1 MAVSMR
7 RAERKK
13 VRLKLGIS
21 AQSGGG
27 KTLSSLIFAYGIIR
41 GTHPDWSDEE
51 IWQKICVV
59 DSENGSSE
67 LYVNYTVK
75 GTGFHIGEFNVI
87 SLSPPFTTDK
97 YNDSID
103 LAVKEG
109 IEVLIIDSM
118 THLWNGQGALL
129 EKQGNVAKRT
139 GNSYTAW
146 REITPEF
153 NRFIDN
159 LLQSDIH
166 IIATMRSKT
175 EYVQE
180 KDEKG
185 RTTIRKVGMAPIFRD
200 GVEYEFS
207 MFMDLDSEHQAH
219 VTKDRTGILAD
230 EYFVVTEKEGIK
242 VANWLN
248 SGKEMVPNEDAIS
261 VKKASEAVHVSNNN
275 ANLGEMIE
283 QIDNLAKALGEAGVS
298 KTDIANAIKKHFV
311 VNGKPSAN
319 YNAIKNS
326 EVAEMVIKEL
336 ESLIK

>member
-13 VRLKLGIS
+13 VRLKLGVS

-27 KTLSSLIFAYGIIR
+27 KTLSSLIFAYGLIK
-41 GTHPDWSDEE
+41 GTHPDWTDDE

-67 LYVNYTVK
+67 LYVNYTVRA
-75 GTGFHIGEFNVI
+75 TGFKIGEFNVI
-87 SLSPPFTTDK
+87 SLTPPFTTDK

-103 LAVKEG
+103 LAVREG
-109 IEVLIIDSM
+109 MEVLIIDSM

-207 MFMDLDSEHQAH
+207 MFMDLDSDHQAH
-219 VTKDRTGILAD
+219 VTKDRTGVLAD

-242 VANWLN
+242 IANWLN
-248 SGKEMVPNEDAIS
+248 SGKEMTPNEKPVA
-261 VKKASEAVHVSNNN
+261 VKKASEVEPTPNNN
-275 ANLGEMIE
+275 ANLTELIE
-283 QIDNLAKALGEAGVS
+283 QIDNLAKTLGEAGVS
-298 KTDIANAIKKHFV
+298 KTDIASAIKKHFV
-311 VNGKPSAN
+311 VNGKASAN
-319 YNAIKNS
+319 YNAIK
-326 EVAEMVIKEL
+326 ETDVANAVIQEL